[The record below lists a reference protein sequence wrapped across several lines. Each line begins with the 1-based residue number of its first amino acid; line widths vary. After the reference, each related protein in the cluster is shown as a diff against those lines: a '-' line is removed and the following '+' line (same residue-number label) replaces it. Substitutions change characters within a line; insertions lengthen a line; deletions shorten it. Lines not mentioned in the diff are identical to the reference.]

1 MTNPSSMAQP
11 AKVAI
16 AVVAPA
22 AIVTLTLLVAP
33 WVPVSI
39 AEAEALTFV
48 GAASLGIVGVVIG
61 TRTPLSGRAT
71 AVVAVSCAVLLA
83 VVALSRARSPWLVPV
98 VDACLIAIAWTIGG
112 AVGSR
117 IEHPGHLLP
126 AAAVA
131 AAADVV
137 SVASS
142 WGPSHAIA
150 ESERALAVL
159 AINFP
164 VAGTRIVAP
173 ALGVGD
179 LVFVALLLAAAGRHG
194 LSRNTV
200 GWLSW
205 FGVLAA
211 GLAAALS
218 RRAIPALPAVGALV
232 IAFVP
237 EARRVARKDRAVA
250 TIAIGVSIVAAA
262 AAVLGAVRGT
272 S

>member
-1 MTNPSSMAQP
+1 M
-11 AKVAI
+11 
-16 AVVAPA
+16 
-22 AIVTLTLLVAP
+22 
-33 WVPVSI
+33 
-39 AEAEALTFV
+39 AEALTFV
-48 GAASLGIVGVVIG
+48 GAASVGIIGVVIG
-61 TRTPLSGRAT
+61 TRAPLSGRAT
-71 AVVAVSCAVLLA
+71 ALVAVSCAALLA
-83 VVALSRARSPWLVPV
+83 IVGVARARSPWVAPV
-98 VDACLIAIAWTIGG
+98 VDACLIGIAWAIGG

-131 AAADVV
+131 ASADVV

-150 ESERALAVL
+150 ESERALAIL
-159 AINFP
+159 AIHFP

-179 LVFVALLLAAAGRHG
+179 LVFVALLLAAARAHG
-194 LSRNTV
+194 LSRNKL

-205 FGVLAA
+205 FGVLIA
-211 GLAAALS
+211 GLAAAVS
-218 RRAIPALPAVGALV
+218 RRPIPALPAIGALV

-237 EARRVARKDRAVA
+237 EARRLRPKDRPVA

-262 AAVLGAVRGT
+262 VAVLGAVRGT